1 MDPLS
6 MSGHRYYLLSIELFA
21 NDEFVFVASFLSVE
35 RTQVNA
41 RRLLVLALILAIADQ
56 DVVSE
61 RAVAARRRI
70 ISAVSIMKVS
80 HDENGNND
88 PLTS

>member
-41 RRLLVLALILAIADQ
+41 RRLLVLALIPAIADQ

-61 RAVAARRRI
+61 RAVAARR
-70 ISAVSIMKVS
+70 
-80 HDENGNND
+80 
-88 PLTS
+88 